1 MLKLMHISKRYQ
13 YQKVLDDLSI
23 ELPQCGLIA
32 IIGPSGCG
40 KSTLLHIIGGIDQ
53 EFQGQILYDG
63 RHVKHHLAS
72 YRRKHI
78 SFIFQQFHLIAWLSV
93 HQNIILSQ
101 FFHAQ
106 GKLNHEMI
114 IDEFKDLKIRS
125 LSLGQRQ
132 RISYLRAH
140 YQQSD
145 ILLCDEP
152 TGSLD
157 PANASQV
164 MKLLKEESKNRLVIL
179 VSHDMQLVAKYSDEI
194 YEMKDG
200 KIVNHQILNQ
210 VPNMSLTKQKK
221 HKQFFPHLQLSMM
234 SLLSHKSRSL
244 QMAFG
249 LTLSFLCIVLTLTMS
264 RGLEKQINDYIYSL
278 IPASSISFQDN
289 HKKSISL
296 QFANQLSTLPS
307 VSRVQ
312 LFLDEYEHLGVGF
325 ANERYEESKVLF
337 IGDDSSP
344 YEHLPLKTGKYPLD
358 DHEILLSLSTAKH
371 LSSHEDISSLI
382 GKELY
387 SWYKYE
393 NQVKAIR
400 YQIVGITNQS
410 TSLDTIYQRNN
421 AYIHLLK
428 DVYHYDENI
437 VKASLGL
444 IYIQQDFQRSQVIKE
459 LSKDYS
465 QYKFVEVGAS
475 TTQNVSQTM
484 KQVKIVLFIF
494 SILAIISSLFLIG
507 EVMFLN
513 VFQKKK
519 DLSIMKCF
527 GAKTY
532 DLLKIV
538 FYETLEIVAFS
549 QVMCTIIYYQLLNI
563 VNQLAQNILI
573 SDTLVFSFDYQ
584 LLVMVFGISYGLV
597 LLSQLPPLLYVFR
610 LNIIDGLK
618 G

>member
-13 YQKVLDDLSI
+13 YQKILDNISL
-23 ELPQCGLIA
+23 ELPQCGLIS

-63 RHVKHHLAS
+63 QHVKRHLAS

-78 SFIFQQFHLIAWLSV
+78 SFIFQQFHLISWLSV

-106 GKLNHEMI
+106 GKQNHEI
-114 IDEFKDLKIRS
+114 VIDEFENLKIKS

-140 YQQSD
+140 YQQSH

-157 PANASQV
+157 PSHASQV
-164 MKLLKEESKNRLVIL
+164 MKLLKEESKKRLVIL

-200 KIVNHQILNQ
+200 KIVNHQRLHK
-210 VPNMSLTKQKK
+210 VPDIVITKQR
-221 HKQFFPHLQLSMM
+221 KQRQLFPHLQLTIM
-234 SLLSHKSRSL
+234 SLLSHKTRSL
-244 QMAFG
+244 QIAFG
-249 LTLSFLCIVLTLTMS
+249 LTLAFLCIVLTLTMS

-278 IPASSISFQDN
+278 IPSSSISFQAN
-289 HKKSISL
+289 NKSSLSL
-296 QFANQLSTLPS
+296 QFADQLTLIPS

-312 LFLDEYEHLGVGF
+312 LFLDDYEHLGIGF
-325 ANERYEESKVLF
+325 QTERYEESKTLF

-344 YEHLPLKTGKYPLD
+344 YEHLPLKIGKYPLED
-358 DHEILLSLSTAKH
+358 YQILLSLSTAKH
-371 LSSHEDISSLI
+371 LAANEDISALI
-382 GKELY
+382 GKEIY

-393 NQVKAIR
+393 NEVKAIR
-400 YQIVGITNQS
+400 FEITGITNQS

-428 DVYHYDENI
+428 DVYHYDENN
-437 VKASLGL
+437 VKKTLGI
-444 IYIQQDFQRSQVIKE
+444 IYIQQDFQRSQVVKD
-459 LSKDYS
+459 LSTDYP

-519 DLSIMKCF
+519 DFSIMKCF
-527 GAKTY
+527 GAKTH

-538 FYETLEIVAFS
+538 FYETLEIVVFS
-549 QVMCTIIYYQLLNI
+549 QIMCTFIYYQLLNI
-563 VNQLAQNILI
+563 VNQLAQNIFI
-573 SDTLVFSFDYQ
+573 SDSLIFTFDYQ
-584 LLVMVFGISYGLV
+584 LLLMVFGVSYGLV
-597 LLSQLPPLLYVFR
+597 LLSQLPPLIYVFR
-610 LNIIDGLK
+610 INVIEGLK